1 MNNFYD
7 QMRCKFTP
15 HFAASVVKSMLRVG
29 GFILLMSSISIGVT
43 ILIIAEV
50 VSIVEEL
57 V

>member
-1 MNNFYD
+1 
-7 QMRCKFTP
+7 
-15 HFAASVVKSMLRVG
+15 MLRVG

>member
-1 MNNFYD
+1 
-7 QMRCKFTP
+7 MRCKFTP
-15 HFAASVVKSMLRVG
+15 HFAASVVKSVLRVG

-50 VSIVEEL
+50 VSIIEEL